1 MVENPLFV
9 ALIAI
14 VTAVI
19 ASSGFWAYI
28 DRKGGRN
35 RAQTKLLIGVTQ
47 GLIVYLGALYL
58 DRGSITKDEYDTLI
72 EKLYKPYLELG
83 GNGLVEKVVQDVK
96 TLPIQND
103 EGEK

>member
-9 ALIAI
+9 AALAI
-14 VTAVI
+14 VTAIV

-28 DRKGGRN
+28 DRKGGRH
-35 RAQTKLLIGVTQ
+35 RAQTKLLIAVTHGV
-47 GLIVYLGALYL
+47 IVYLGGIYL
-58 DRGSITKDEYDTLI
+58 DRGSITKSEYDNLI

-83 GNGLVEKVVQDVK
+83 GNGLVEKVIQDVK
-96 TLPIQND
+96 TLPIQNN